1 MAGKS
6 SGEKRLRKLIEQ
18 FLKFGVVG
26 TIAFC
31 IDYSVLM
38 LLSQAFGVDPVLSA
52 AVSFCVS
59 VVFNYMASMRYVF
72 THRADMSRSREFA
85 VFIVLS
91 AVGLV
96 INEACMAAG
105 VAVLG
110 TSALMVTV
118 TKLFATAVVMV
129 WNFFS
134 RKKWLDGGE
143 PAGEKG
149 QL

>member
-6 SGEKRLRKLIEQ
+6 SGEKRMRKLIEQ

-31 IDYSVLM
+31 IDYGVLM
-38 LLSQAFGVDPVLSA
+38 LLSQAFDVDPVLSA

-118 TKLFATAVVMV
+118 TKLFATALVMV

>member
-1 MAGKS
+1 M
-6 SGEKRLRKLIEQ
+6 RKLIEQ

-31 IDYSVLM
+31 IDYGVLM

-72 THRADMSRSREFA
+72 THRADMSRSREFV
-85 VFIVLS
+85 VFIV
-91 AVGLV
+91 G
-96 INEACMAAG
+96 
-105 VAVLG
+105 VLG

-143 PAGEKG
+143 PAGERG